1 MCRRGIW
8 VEARIGIVEARVLAI
23 GDLAMVF
30 LGQLWHTVAK
40 AEDEFHRL
48 VVGNEV
54 VEFGNAA

>member
-1 MCRRGIW
+1 